1 MHECDKSSK
10 WLIQHHGDAILR
22 LAGVVDVESWRPLQ
36 AEVVQPRQLP
46 DGLIE
51 ATCRGRPGP
60 ELFVLELATYPDRR
74 VDEQV
79 LRDAALVYLDRR
91 VVPEVLTIV
100 LRPKGHVQVGGAAEL
115 RSDRGWTR
123 WQVSWRV
130 VELWTVPAADLLA
143 SDDVGVLPWVPL
155 CRIDGPPEAVL
166 RRCRDRI
173 DRAAPADER
182 ENMLAVTQV
191 LAGLRYNDPSL
202 LRRIFGGREAMIE
215 SPILQ
220 ELKAEWSAEAKRQ
233 SIARFLHARFGADP
247 DETTAALAGIVDEA
261 TVDELTEF
269 AALCPDLESFLARLH
284 P

>member
-1 MHECDKSSK
+1 M
-10 WLIQHHGDAILR
+10 
-22 LAGVVDVESWRPLQ
+22 Q

-51 ATCRGRPGP
+51 ATCRGRSGP

-123 WQVSWRV
+123 WRVSWRV
-130 VELWTVPAADLLA
+130 VELWTVPAADLLGLRRRRRPP
-143 SDDVGVLPWVPL
+143 V
-155 CRIDGPPEAVL
+155 GPPL
-166 RRCRDRI
+166 PDRRPPRAGPPPVPRPDRPP
-173 DRAAPADER
+173 APADER

-191 LAGLRYNDPSL
+191 LAGLRIMTHRSYNGSS
-202 LRRIFGGREAMIE
+202 EV
-215 SPILQ
+215 
-220 ELKAEWSAEAKRQ
+220 
-233 SIARFLHARFGADP
+233 ARP
-247 DETTAALAGIVDEA
+247 
-261 TVDELTEF
+261 
-269 AALCPDLESFLARLH
+269 
-284 P
+284 